1 MSATE
6 RLESP
11 LAVAIL
17 KTLAGFTLAAAAVT
31 HLLTGVSP
39 VLWGVLAGG
48 AIQLANLAALIRL
61 STRIAGAEPR
71 GAAFYAL

>member
-31 HLLTGVSP
+31 
-39 VLWGVLAGG
+39 
-48 AIQLANLAALIRL
+48 R
-61 STRIAGAEPR
+61 
-71 GAAFYAL
+71 